1 MQLQM
6 VAPLDIG
13 LEQHDAALDLGQ
25 DDIFDLSTTEKAMR
39 KKRVA
44 QLLARSNG
52 ELSEASEEA
61 SDEDDDPD
69 SPGAGDFDSEEEKE
83 KKIKNLE
90 AELDEMYDAYQSGLR
105 ERDAKSKARS
115 LRQQKEGREAWY
127 GIQEKG
133 SEDEDAT
140 DEESENGG
148 WSAMEEMK
156 EALDEDSEDSEDELV
171 ESDVQKSKKR
181 TLPPDGSSVILKRPR
196 LLTNLEG
203 PTPSGRHAAKLW
215 FSRDVF
221 LGEGDLEV
229 EGDDNENQEGNDSSV
244 DSQSYM
250 DEPANVVMSFFCH
263 CIVLTIFYSFSR
275 I

>member
-1 MQLQM
+1 M

-13 LEQHDAALDLGQ
+13 LEQHDASLDLGQ

-44 QLLARSNG
+44 QLLAHSNG
-52 ELSEASEEA
+52 ELSDASEASEEA
-61 SDEDDDPD
+61 SDEDDNPD
-69 SPGAGDFDSEEEKE
+69 SSSANDLDSEEEKE
-83 KKIKNLE
+83 KKIKDRE
-90 AELDEMYDAYQSGLR
+90 AELDGMYDAYQDKLR

-115 LRQQKEGREAWY
+115 LRQQKEGREAWD

-140 DEESENGG
+140 DEEESENGG

-156 EALDEDSEDSEDELV
+156 EALDDDSEDSEEDELV

-181 TLPPDGSSVILKRPR
+181 TLPSDASSVISKRPR
-196 LLTNLEG
+196 LLTNLQG
-203 PTPSGRHAAKLW
+203 PTPGGNHAAKLW

-221 LGEGDLEV
+221 VGEGDLEV
-229 EGDDNENQEGNDSSV
+229 EISK
-244 DSQSYM
+244 
-250 DEPANVVMSFFCH
+250 
-263 CIVLTIFYSFSR
+263 
-275 I
+275 